1 MAHPTLPSFPL
12 LIQEMERENLS
23 DSALL
28 EVSLQMMRRGRRLSG
43 LLRVSHV
50 RIPAAA
56 QAQYISDSGTFK
68 PIRICK

>member
-1 MAHPTLPSFPL
+1 MAHPTHLPPFAHSRDG
-12 LIQEMERENLS
+12 ERENLS